1 MEYSLYTLHQKTELS
16 SLTLKE
22 LINKLNLT
30 GFEVD
35 NVFEESL
42 KTNSSTQNIRLL
54 IKIPANREDLL
65 HEQLL
70 VNELSILFLFELSNV
85 WEHLKIKY
93 GFLLQQKYLQYSHY
107 QSITIQSTVSNIL
120 VYQLSLENVLIHKS
134 PLWIQQKLINSG
146 FSVSSNHWINLLNLV
161 GIESGHSFQGS
172 FVSNILDQKYY
183 VKQLIE
189 NQWVTAKE
197 GRKILLPKGA
207 VVIENEKQ
215 EIQNVLG
222 LLDFVSIEET
232 KNEIQSNI
240 LRLETIFYDI
250 HENPLG
256 LNTLNTKLSLRYL
269 RKAFLEKLVFA
280 WERFLTLAE
289 LTSSVSVSLKKY
301 ETKNSL
307 LELKPNK
314 ILKLTKLLLKQ
325 TLNLSEYD
333 IKIFAKTGLSLVC
346 ETPFAF
352 YFEIVHTILMFIWIY
367 FCVWNGSCYYVKFFQ
382 YTKKLAMTEAI
393 KKTD

>member
-1 MEYSLYTLHQKTELS
+1 M
-16 SLTLKE
+16 
-22 LINKLNLT
+22 
-30 GFEVD
+30 
-35 NVFEESL
+35 
-42 KTNSSTQNIRLL
+42 
-54 IKIPANREDLL
+54 
-65 HEQLL
+65 
-70 VNELSILFLFELSNV
+70 
-85 WEHLKIKY
+85 KY

-134 PLWIQQKLINSG
+134 PLWMQQKLINSG
-146 FSVSSNHWINLLNLV
+146 FSVSTNHWINLLNLV
-161 GIESGHSFQGS
+161 GIESGHSFQAS

-197 GRKILLPKGA
+197 GRKILLPKGV

-222 LLDFVSIEET
+222 LLDFVSIEEK

-333 IKIFAKTGLSLVC
+333 IRIFAKSGFSLVC
-346 ETPFAF
+346 ETPFSF
-352 YFEIVHTILMFIWIY
+352 YFEIPTSRKDLVREIDLIEEYSRCFGYDQFKEILPAKEL
-367 FCVWNGSCYYVKFFQ
+367 V
-382 YTKKLAMTEAI
+382 
-393 KKTD
+393 